1 MLVNC
6 LETRPGQNGG
16 SSAGIK
22 AKDWT
27 TCWRGS
33 AGKVRGETKWISP
46 DTEGLHVI
54 EEREDHSRLKNGQPA
69 GEGQRARCGGKQ
81 NGYLRI

>member
-6 LETRPGQNGG
+6 LETRPRQNGG

-22 AKDWT
+22 AKEWT

-33 AGKVRGETKWISP
+33 AGKVRGETKRVSP
-46 DTEGLHVI
+46 DTEGLHEI
-54 EEREDHSRLKNGQPA
+54 EEREDHSVILK
-69 GEGQRARCGGKQ
+69 GKP
-81 NGYLRI
+81 GTRPGSCRTADT